1 MNVPSRIEQAVRQA
15 MAAQHGPLC
24 AYVYDLGA
32 LRAHARRLVT
42 TLPEHC
48 RLFYAIKANS
58 DPSILRALSGLVSGF
73 EVASIGEATR
83 AREAEPSLPIMFGGP
98 GKTDDELAE
107 AIRLGIQ
114 TLHVESL
121 HELRRAQYIAAGLD
135 KQVPVLL
142 RVNIRGV
149 LPTSTLRMGGS
160 ATQFGVDETDVPEAI
175 ALAQASSHSVLRGFH
190 FHSVSNNLD
199 AAAHVEL
206 VRDYLA
212 RAKHWARVFG
222 LRVDYVNAGGGIGVN
237 YASLEQQFDWA
248 AFVRGLREVME
259 GNRGLPGGAILFECG
274 RYVTSFCGY
283 YAAEVLDLKRNHG
296 KAFVIVRG
304 GTHHCRLP
312 ASWQHSQPF
321 TVLPVDSWSYP
332 FPRPEIRGEAI
343 TIAGQLCTPKDVL
356 ARDCPIDRVRVGDVI
371 VFHLVGA
378 YGWSI
383 SHHDFLS
390 HPHPA
395 RVYVDDAEI
404 EMVKVGVCGTM
415 DGRSS

>member
-1 MNVPSRIEQAVRQA
+1 MNLPPRIEQGVRQG
-15 MAAQHGPLC
+15 MATHDGPMC

-42 TLPEHC
+42 TLPERC

-73 EVASIGEATR
+73 EVASIGEAKR
-83 AREAEPSLPIMFGGP
+83 AREAKAGMPIIFGGP
-98 GKTDDELAE
+98 GKTDDELAD
-107 AIRLGIQ
+107 AIRLGVQ
-114 TLHVESL
+114 TLHAESL

-135 KQVPVLL
+135 KQVSVLL
-142 RVNIRGV
+142 RVNIRGA
-149 LPTSTLRMGGS
+149 LPASTLRMGGG
-160 ATQFGVDETDVPEAI
+160 ATQFGLDEADVPEAI
-175 ALAQASSHSVLRGFH
+175 ALAQASPQSILRGFH

-199 AAAHVEL
+199 AASHVGL
-206 VRDYLA
+206 IRDYVR
-212 RAKHWARVFG
+212 RAEHWARVFG

-237 YASLEQQFDWA
+237 YGAIEQQFDWPV
-248 AFVRGLREVME
+248 FVRGLKEVVE
-259 GNRGLPGGAILFECG
+259 GNGLLQDGSILFECG
-274 RYVTSFCGY
+274 RYLTAFCGY

-296 KAFVIVRG
+296 KPFVIVRG

-332 FPRPEIRGEAI
+332 FPRPEIRGEPV
-343 TIAGQLCTPKDVL
+343 TIAGQLCTPKDIL
-356 ARDCPIDRVRVGDVI
+356 ARECPVDRVRVGDVI

-395 RVYVDDAEI
+395 RIYVDE
-404 EMVKVGVCGTM
+404 EEVELMKVGMSETM
-415 DGRSS
+415 DGQSS

>member
-1 MNVPSRIEQAVRQA
+1 MNLPTWIEQAIRQA
-15 MAAQHGPLC
+15 MAAHDGPMC

-42 TLPEHC
+42 TLPERC

-73 EVASIGEATR
+73 EVASIGEAKR
-83 AREAEPSLPIMFGGP
+83 AREAKASIPIMFGGP
-98 GKTDDELAE
+98 GKTDEELAE

-114 TLHVESL
+114 TLHVESV
-121 HELRRAQYIAAGLD
+121 HELRRVQYIAGGLD
-135 KQVPVLL
+135 KQVSVLL
-142 RVNIRGV
+142 RVNIRGA

-160 ATQFGVDETDVPEAI
+160 ATQFGLDETDVPEAI
-175 ALAQASSHSVLRGFH
+175 ALAQASPQSVLRGFH

-199 AAAHVEL
+199 AVSHVEL
-206 VRDYLA
+206 VRDYLR

-237 YASLEQQFDWA
+237 YGALEQQFDWP
-248 AFVRGLREVME
+248 AFVRGLKEVVE
-259 GNRGLPGGAILFECG
+259 GNGLLRDGSILFECG
-274 RYVTSFCGY
+274 RYLTAFCGY

-296 KAFVIVRG
+296 KPFVIVRG

-332 FPRPEIRGEAI
+332 FPRPEIRGEPV
-343 TIAGQLCTPKDVL
+343 TIAGQLCTPKDIL
-356 ARDCPIDRVRVGDVI
+356 ARECLIDRVRVGDVI

-395 RVYVDDAEI
+395 RLYVDDEEI
-404 EMVKVGVCGTM
+404 EMMKVGAFGTM